1 LNKTVNYAETVSER
15 GIFAVKITP
24 ELYNDMSK
32 QASPKSK
39 SWIDIPMAFL
49 IGGIICTI
57 GEVLNSLF
65 ESAGLEKTECGMW
78 TSVLLVMAS
87 ALLTGFNLYE
97 KIARHAGAGTLVP
110 ITGFAN
116 AVVSSALEAKSEGY
130 ILGVGAKI
138 FTIAG
143 PVILY
148 GTAASVAYGFIY
160 YFLM

>member
-1 LNKTVNYAETVSER
+1 MKV
-15 GIFAVKITP
+15 TP

-39 SWIDIPMAFL
+39 SWINIPVAFL
-49 IGGIICTI
+49 SGGLICLIGQIINNIFSSNGFDKTD
-57 GEVLNSLF
+57 
-65 ESAGLEKTECGMW
+65 AGTW
-78 TSVLLVMAS
+78 TSVILILAS

-97 KIARHAGAGTLVP
+97 KIAKHAGAGTLVP

-116 AVVSSALEAKSEGY
+116 AVVSSALESKTEGF

-148 GTAASVAYGFIY
+148 GTAASFVYGLIYCFFIK
-160 YFLM
+160 